1 MVEHNLDLMAQAD
14 WIIDLGP
21 EAGARGGRIVAAGS
35 PAQIAAR
42 HRARILGRRWRRSC
56 ASAPIEVRMAHSL
69 QCWKCGADL
78 RHSH

>member
-1 MVEHNLDLMAQAD
+1 VERLAVVLQRLVDAGNSVVMVEHNLDLMAQAD

-42 HRARILGRRWRRSC
+42 HRRSHTG
-56 ASAPIEVRMAHSL
+56 AALAPFLRER
-69 QCWKCGADL
+69 AD
-78 RHSH
+78 